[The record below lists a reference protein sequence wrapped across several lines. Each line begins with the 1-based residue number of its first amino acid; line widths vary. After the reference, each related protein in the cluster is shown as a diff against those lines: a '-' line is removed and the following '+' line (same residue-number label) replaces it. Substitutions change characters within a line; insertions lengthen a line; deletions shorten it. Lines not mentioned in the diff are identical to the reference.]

1 MNWMNILK
9 SEVYDEDDYTDGE
22 LQIYWESKDGI
33 ANGEAFYSG
42 YWGILMFGH
51 GGERNQGLGEKY
63 LKEMIDYL
71 HSIEEGEIEA
81 DGTLP
86 HADGFWDKM
95 LSRNI
100 IQSIRRRGQ

>member
-1 MNWMNILK
+1 MSWQIILK
-9 SEVYDEDDYTDGE
+9 SEVYEEDGE
-22 LQIYWESKDGI
+22 LKVSWTSKDGK
-33 ANGEAFYSG
+33 ADGEAFYVG
-42 YWGILMFGH
+42 YWGILSFGH
-51 GGERNQGLGEKY
+51 NAKEGQGLGEKY

-86 HADGFWDKM
+86 VADGFWDKM
-95 LSRNI
+95 LSKNI

>member
-1 MNWMNILK
+1 MWKDIIK
-9 SEVYDEDDYTDGE
+9 IETDEEVSWT
-22 LQIYWESKDGI
+22 SKDGKAI
-33 ANGEAFYSG
+33 GDAFYAG
-42 YWGILMFGH
+42 YWGIMSFANNAE
-51 GGERNQGLGEKY
+51 ERQGLGEKY

-86 HADGFWDKM
+86 VADGFWDKM

-100 IQSIRRRGQ
+100 IQSIRRRGE